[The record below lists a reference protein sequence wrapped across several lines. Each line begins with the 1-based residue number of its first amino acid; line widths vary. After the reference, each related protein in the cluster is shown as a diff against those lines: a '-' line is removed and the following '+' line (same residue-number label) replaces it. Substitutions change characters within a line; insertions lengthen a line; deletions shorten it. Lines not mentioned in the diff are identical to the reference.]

1 MKKINYPTD
10 EWIDRWIDAHPDTCI
25 TDAETAW
32 WDAEIS
38 KGNPTP
44 FDLSPE
50 QEKAAKKARKG
61 IKAVN
66 AYGKEVKRERKP
78 NDTKR
83 RIMGWLKVLFEG
95 QALNGNCADVVL
107 ANAERSID
115 FWMDGK
121 AYTLTLTEHR
131 PKKGDA

>member
-10 EWIDRWIDAHPDTCI
+10 EWIDRWIDAHPDSCI

-32 WDAEIS
+32 WDAEIG

-44 FDLSPE
+44 FDLTAE
-50 QEKAAKKARKG
+50 QEKASKKARKG

-78 NDTKR
+78 NDSKR

-95 QALNGNCADVVL
+95 QELNGNCFAVNL
-107 ANAERSID
+107 TNAERTID
-115 FWMDGK
+115 FQMDGK
-121 AYTLTLTEHR
+121 EYTLTLTEHR
-131 PKKGDA
+131 AKKSGE

>member
-32 WDAEIS
+32 WDTEIS

-61 IKAVN
+61 I
-66 AYGKEVKRERKP
+66 
-78 NDTKR
+78 
-83 RIMGWLKVLFEG
+83 
-95 QALNGNCADVVL
+95 
-107 ANAERSID
+107 
-115 FWMDGK
+115 
-121 AYTLTLTEHR
+121 
-131 PKKGDA
+131 